1 MSSAAEFGSPPLPP
15 PGCKQRSWLEVTPG
29 AAIPRLI
36 VRGVREG
43 AVLAVTAGVHG
54 DEYEGVRAI
63 FEVFDALDPALLS
76 GMWIA
81 VPVANPPAFWR
92 GTRTSPED
100 GANLARIFPGK
111 PDGGVSE
118 RIAWRLAHDV
128 IARADFFLDLHSGG
142 VLYRMPSMVGYD
154 AGDERSL
161 RAALAF
167 GAPVL
172 WGHREIPGGRTISF
186 ARDRG
191 IPWLYTEARGAGRID
206 AADLAMMRDGMLNL
220 MMHLGILHGRP
231 QPSRP
236 AMRLMGDGNIDAAVS
251 ASRAGFLVSKVG
263 ILDCV
268 PQGAC
273 LGTLVDPQGNTIEEY
288 YAPFEGV
295 LGLVRE
301 FPVVQPGDSVYLL
314 AKKEEA

>member
-1 MSSAAEFGSPPLPP
+1 MNTAADSTPP
-15 PGCKQRSWLEVTPG
+15 PRPPHGSKQRSCLEVAPG
-29 AAIPRLI
+29 AALPLLV
-36 VRGVREG
+36 VRGARQG
-43 AVLAVTAGVHG
+43 AVLAVTAGIHG

-63 FEVFDALDPALLS
+63 FEVFEALDPALLS
-76 GMWIA
+76 GTWIA
-81 VPVANPPAFWR
+81 VPVANPPAFWK
-92 GTRTSPED
+92 GTRTSPDD
-100 GANLARIFPGK
+100 GANLARTFPGK
-111 PDGGVSE
+111 PGGSVSE

-154 AGDERSL
+154 DADERSR

-172 WGHREIPGGRTISF
+172 WGHREIPDGRTISF

-206 AADLAMMRDGMLNL
+206 AADLAMMRRGMLNL
-220 MMHLGILHGRP
+220 MMHLGILPGTP
-231 QPSRP
+231 EPFAP
-236 AMRLMGDGNIDAAVS
+236 AMRLTGDGNIDAAIT
-251 ASRAGFLVSKVG
+251 ASRAGFLLSGVG
-263 ILDCV
+263 ILDSV
-268 PQGAC
+268 ARGAR
-273 LGTLVDPQGNTIEEY
+273 LGTLVDLQGNTVEEY
-288 YAPFEGV
+288 FAPFDGV

-314 AKKEEA
+314 AKKEAV